1 MDEQPVPRGG
11 GGGGEGNSHTR
22 RLIQKFD
29 SDAVLLPCFC
39 TSNLIPEFSSA
50 RQKHGVWTGP
60 KWDQNMQFTLA
71 KKNNGYAPAFSFGS
85 LLSGGCL
92 RGVGGGGVS
101 FGRVLSS
108 LRWKN
113 GRSVKSP
120 TSSATSRLFLNKSSA
135 VDSLTVRKELTSRTE
150 RPRANTGSVRHQAG
164 NSFARVCFCEWAIFY
179 VLREIICVVRTD

>member
-1 MDEQPVPRGG
+1 MDEQPVPGGAGG
-11 GGGGEGNSHTR
+11 GGQLTYKNINSKVWFR
-22 RLIQKFD
+22 RRA
-29 SDAVLLPCFC
+29 SAVLL
-39 TSNLIPEFSSA
+39 SNLIPEFSSA

-85 LLSGGCL
+85 LLSEGCL
-92 RGVGGGGVS
+92 RGVGGGGEL
-101 FGRVLSS
+101 GRVLSS

-164 NSFARVCFCEWAIFY
+164 NSFARVCFCGWAIFY

>member
-11 GGGGEGNSHTR
+11 GGGGRRQLTYKKINSKFWLR
-22 RLIQKFD
+22 RRA
-29 SDAVLLPCFC
+29 SAVHL
-39 TSNLIPEFSSA
+39 SNLIPEFSSA
-50 RQKHGVWTGP
+50 RQKHDVWTGP

-85 LLSGGCL
+85 LLSGGFL
-92 RGVGGGGVS
+92 RGVGGEGVS

-164 NSFARVCFCEWAIFY
+164 NSFARVCFCE
-179 VLREIICVVRTD
+179 